1 MPNRTDVL
9 VSNLEEL
16 QQDLIDVWRTLTR
29 DPAKEARK
37 ERAWTIVAGVFTAVG
52 AIAARKVAGR
62 IWGILTGEVAPIVK
76 QPAAPASTGGPSS
89 RRGDPEARADSEAE
103 TQITHA

>member
-1 MPNRTDVL
+1 MPNRTDTL

-16 QQDLIDVWRTLTR
+16 QQDLVDLWHTLTR

-52 AIAARKVAGR
+52 AIMARKAAAK
-62 IWGILTGEVAPIVK
+62 IWGILTGEAAPIVK
-76 QPAAPASTGGPSS
+76 QQPAPASGGPSS
-89 RRGDPEARADSEAE
+89 RRAEPDAGAE
-103 TQITHA
+103 TEAQTQVTHA